1 MVEAY
6 PQQVVEWT
14 SMACVKDV
22 MKTEVMKSNFKF
34 FSTNETRINWE
45 LTGLL
50 DDATNVPLLIGVLD
64 ITYKYIQDN
73 NLMNNDRVKNML
85 IIVMTKLY
93 RDKYNSYSDY
103 DIRGKIDEVA
113 TYLNSVEVRRTLQ
126 ELQAGAWMS
135 IDVEAET
142 QQIIYEREK
151 WDEDT
156 VGEVFHNNADTTLTF
171 RRND

>member
-1 MVEAY
+1 M
-6 PQQVVEWT
+6 
-14 SMACVKDV
+14 VKD
-22 MKTEVMKSNFKF
+22 FKF
-34 FSTNETRINWE
+34 FRSNETRINWQ

-50 DDATNVPLLIGVLD
+50 DGATNVPLLIGVLD

-73 NLMNNDRVKNML
+73 NLMDNDRVKNIL

-103 DIRGKIDEVA
+103 DIRRKIDEVA
-113 TYLNSVEVRRTLQ
+113 VHTNSVTIRRYIQ
-126 ELQAGAWMS
+126 ELAAGAWMS
-135 IDVEAET
+135 IDVEAEAE
-142 QQIIYEREK
+142 QIIYERCK

-156 VGEVFHNNADTTLTF
+156 VGEVFHTNADITLTF

>member
-1 MVEAY
+1 
-6 PQQVVEWT
+6 
-14 SMACVKDV
+14 
-22 MKTEVMKSNFKF
+22 MKIDKFKF
-34 FSTNETRINWE
+34 FTGITNSRINWQ

-73 NLMNNDRVKNML
+73 NLMENDRVKNIL

-103 DIRGKIDEVA
+103 DIRGKIDEVI
-113 TYLNSVEVRRTLQ
+113 TYMNSVAVRRMVQ
-126 ELQAGAWMS
+126 EIQANAFMTVD
-135 IDVEAET
+135 IEAET
-142 QQIIYEREK
+142 NHIIYERCK

-156 VGEVFHNNADTTLTF
+156 VGEVFHNNADITLTF
-171 RRND
+171 RND

>member
-1 MVEAY
+1 MI
-6 PQQVVEWT
+6 
-14 SMACVKDV
+14 KD
-22 MKTEVMKSNFKF
+22 FKF
-34 FSTNETRINWE
+34 FRANETRINWQ

-73 NLMNNDRVKNML
+73 NLMENDRVRDML
-85 IIVMTKLY
+85 IIVMYKLY

-103 DIRGKIDEVA
+103 DIRGKIDQVA
-113 TYLNSVEVRRTLQ
+113 TYFNSVAVRIIIQ

>member
-1 MVEAY
+1 MI
-6 PQQVVEWT
+6 
-14 SMACVKDV
+14 KD
-22 MKTEVMKSNFKF
+22 FKF
-34 FSTNETRINWE
+34 FRANETRINWQ

-73 NLMNNDRVKNML
+73 NLMENDSVKNML

-103 DIRGKIDEVA
+103 DIRAKIDQVA
-113 TYLNSVEVRRTLQ
+113 TYLNSVAVRRIVQ
-126 ELQAGAWMS
+126 ELQASAWMS
-135 IDVEAET
+135 IDIEAET
-142 QQIIYEREK
+142 QQIIYELCK

>member
-1 MVEAY
+1 MI
-6 PQQVVEWT
+6 
-14 SMACVKDV
+14 
-22 MKTEVMKSNFKF
+22 SNFKF
-34 FSTNETRINWE
+34 FRANETRINWQ

-73 NLMNNDRVKNML
+73 NLMDNDRVKNML

-103 DIRGKIDEVA
+103 DIRGKIDQVA

-142 QQIIYEREK
+142 QQIIYERCK
-151 WDEDT
+151 WDEDH
-156 VGEVFHNNADTTLTF
+156 GF
-171 RRND
+171 

>member
-1 MVEAY
+1 MIR
-6 PQQVVEWT
+6 
-14 SMACVKDV
+14 D
-22 MKTEVMKSNFKF
+22 FKF
-34 FSTNETRINWE
+34 FRNNETRINWQ

-73 NLMNNDRVKNML
+73 NLMDNDRVKNML

-103 DIRGKIDEVA
+103 DIRAKIDQVA
-113 TYLNSVEVRRTLQ
+113 TYFNSVAVRRTLQ

-171 RRND
+171 RR

>member
-1 MVEAY
+1 MI
-6 PQQVVEWT
+6 
-14 SMACVKDV
+14 KD
-22 MKTEVMKSNFKF
+22 FKF
-34 FSTNETRINWE
+34 FRNNETRINWQ

-73 NLMNNDRVKNML
+73 NLMENDRVRDIL
-85 IIVMTKLY
+85 IIVMFKLY

-103 DIRGKIDEVA
+103 DIRGKIDEAA

-142 QQIIYEREK
+142 QQIIYERCK
-151 WDEDT
+151 WDE
-156 VGEVFHNNADTTLTF
+156 L
-171 RRND
+171 

>member
-1 MVEAY
+1 MI
-6 PQQVVEWT
+6 
-14 SMACVKDV
+14 KD
-22 MKTEVMKSNFKF
+22 FKF
-34 FSTNETRINWE
+34 FRANETRINWQ

-64 ITYKYIQDN
+64 ITWKYIQDN
-73 NLMNNDRVKNML
+73 NLMENDRVKNML

-103 DIRGKIDEVA
+103 DIRAKIDQVA
-113 TYLNSVEVRRTLQ
+113 TYFNSVEVRRTLQ

-151 WDEDT
+151 WDE
-156 VGEVFHNNADTTLTF
+156 L
-171 RRND
+171 

>member
-1 MVEAY
+1 MI
-6 PQQVVEWT
+6 
-14 SMACVKDV
+14 KD
-22 MKTEVMKSNFKF
+22 FKF
-34 FSTNETRINWE
+34 FRANETRINWQ

-73 NLMNNDRVKNML
+73 NLMDNDRVKNML

-103 DIRGKIDEVA
+103 DIRGKIDQVA

-151 WDEDT
+151 WDE
-156 VGEVFHNNADTTLTF
+156 
-171 RRND
+171 ND